1 LHFVAAWKALN
12 CWFMMEA
19 ISWKSGRI
27 SSCIVKCSY
36 GAVIWML
43 PTGQFIVGVLPHS
56 GPQDGQCEAGKTMDF
71 LSGSRIMHT
80 YYKTSNDSPNKKE
93 KSRYQPVRHGAQPVL

>member
-1 LHFVAAWKALN
+1 
-12 CWFMMEA
+12 
-19 ISWKSGRI
+19 
-27 SSCIVKCSY
+27 
-36 GAVIWML
+36 ML

-80 YYKTSNDSPNKKE
+80 FRKLPTTAPTTKRKAGISQFVMKHNLFYRNE
-93 KSRYQPVRHGAQPVL
+93 WL

>member
-1 LHFVAAWKALN
+1 
-12 CWFMMEA
+12 
-19 ISWKSGRI
+19 
-27 SSCIVKCSY
+27 
-36 GAVIWML
+36 ML

-80 YYKTSNDSPNKKE
+80 FE
-93 KSRYQPVRHGAQPVL
+93 KLPTTAPTRKRKAGISQFVMEHNLFYRNE